1 MEKKENKLG
10 DSVVKKDWTVMVYLA
25 GDNNLAEEM
34 VFALKSLYSVGSSK
48 NVQVVALYD
57 TNGAMVPFDIPVRR
71 ASEVTADHDLK
82 QGEESFLKF
91 KEQVSKASKKSE
103 PITTEQKEFL
113 RRLER
118 LHLTGSVNAILQGFI
133 ADTIARFEAS
143 HYALILSG
151 HGSGA
156 VGDFLTSAKHF
167 FSLTIPGLG
176 RVLRG
181 VKAQFQKTETG
192 KLDILGFDSCLMS
205 MAEVAYEVKDCVSY
219 MVGAEGSEANTGW
232 PYDRI
237 LRLLHHNPNPRDFA
251 KKIVDEYIKCYTD
264 YTVADLSVDLSALD
278 LGRLD
283 KLVDALGKNPE
294 DRGNHKEPPL
304 SQVMKDGLASPRF
317 PDDVKDAVKDAI
329 VLAHWEAQGYKN
341 EQYVDLWDFCDR
353 LQRRTNKIGGKLGSE
368 IRNACI

>member
-176 RVLRG
+176 RVSENRNRETRYPRIRQLPYEHGRSRLRG
-181 VKAQFQKTETG
+181 Q
-192 KLDILGFDSCLMS
+192 
-205 MAEVAYEVKDCVSY
+205 
-219 MVGAEGSEANTGW
+219 
-232 PYDRI
+232 R
-237 LRLLHHNPNPRDFA
+237 LR
-251 KKIVDEYIKCYTD
+251 
-264 YTVADLSVDLSALD
+264 
-278 LGRLD
+278 
-283 KLVDALGKNPE
+283 
-294 DRGNHKEPPL
+294 
-304 SQVMKDGLASPRF
+304 
-317 PDDVKDAVKDAI
+317 
-329 VLAHWEAQGYKN
+329 
-341 EQYVDLWDFCDR
+341 
-353 LQRRTNKIGGKLGSE
+353 
-368 IRNACI
+368 